1 MADKIFKNWEDLNA
15 WLRSEAGKNA
25 LNLDAF
31 NKDLQSRYSE
41 QIKIGQKMHNIEKDL
56 KELQTVYADAG
67 FSRTQIQE
75 TSTGTKITFLPHDPN
90 VDVKDCP
97 FIEISKENDGLVIHN
112 GMVAYNSLVAL
123 MNGANQLGFVSET
136 SLALHEVAEEVKR
149 NMQRIKTASGFNQR
163 AKLLNTYTRRAA
175 RTSMETM
182 ASIFDKKG
190 LKDLSEYN
198 SKAILSKR
206 PESIK
211 AQTNQLHYT
220 RLIKQMYEK
229 AKDAGKLSYGV
240 DLKKFGQ
247 QVEEVIN
254 LARSVKDI
262 NELEK
267 GLRMYQERN
276 YDMLRIWDTQ
286 LKNFLGPIIKD
297 LTQGGMTEGTS
308 GRLGLQ
314 EIDSPFSVL
323 TNTGKKPTQNTQVFP
338 QKTNFAKNLKNLA
351 NKQKQVKTVAIGM
364 NKLFTR
370 TQKSSLI
377 EKGLS
382 EEELH
387 KDLYGVAYISEK
399 DIERALDLA
408 KDKLKKG
415 EIDKKT
421 FDRYRLLSLKGFGK
435 DASLMS
441 ASLAAEMSDITE
453 NRPLK
458 DIDVSFINQRIVAR
472 LTKEI
477 QRKKENKGKSKDE
490 INKLVDDVVKDFNYF
505 ELTDAQKGQDAYKNV
520 RRYFKEEMRS
530 LFGIDDLTGRRG
542 GVDGSGFNYQYN
554 KETGMLTNIS
564 TFRKTD
570 AKAFVSRVG
579 LTGDYRSSSSAIDD
593 DWKNIVLEAAFGGKK
608 DFFNKINILRSNDRG
623 FSGKSIETDIKEVLN
638 YISMYATQD
647 WLSKNPLLSQFIT
660 MDNSGD
666 FIVDNAAVDKFFT
679 ETKKDSEGKQKF
691 VNSASKFLVDI
702 SKMAAD
708 LNPKEYQNTLELIS
722 DEETLKAIYG
732 DKYDPKKNGPI
743 LVSKGPRITATEFAK
758 SSTFTYSGMGAL
770 SGTSHSTS
778 WREKHAIENTY
789 EKFSQFLLDRG
800 YQGEEY
806 TKAIKPLK
814 SLKESVESQFER
826 NEQEYG
832 KIVRNSENI
841 AQTFK
846 KNATKFQKDV
856 QKDETSIVLSIE
868 DIMKTYAEVNYD
880 SEDPSNPGMLLN
892 NVNPETVFVLAA
904 EKKAKERFDKLQE
917 THKNDWKEFSDRT
930 GIQSVDDLMGR
941 FFINLGDERLV
952 GRHNG
957 EALSTGMIALPEI
970 RYDKKALENGVL
982 SLYDGGK
989 YATNIVRSIQNIHNN
1004 TYMDKDEARRH
1015 AFRNLVSSYD
1025 DYYESITKGSEYE
1038 RTHKLRNDASSGR
1051 LITDALSANTPE
1063 VLRSIAKE
1071 IVNKHKITGEEA
1083 NRVTDQLE
1091 NVSMVLSATDYRA
1104 MWEKRLQQGSKEDI
1118 QKTKEEIDSLFNSL
1132 YTEDERKNRKDLKNI
1147 KSRNYKGKIAAIAR
1161 GFDISDK
1168 YYKGR
1173 VITDLGWNRDPTINF
1188 LRDINGGTAVLDGRE
1203 EGAIV
1208 AQGHVAINKDLLA
1221 IGHGDMDGDLIAMYV
1236 AYKTGDTATFE
1247 RALEAFYKAGEEQQ
1261 RKVSE
1266 EEDKKDKEMR
1276 QKLAEE
1282 LKKRNGKD
1290 FNPDQLRYGEQSK
1303 VDSVQDVSNK
1313 ALTVGAMWS
1322 GKKGAG
1328 LFGDLVFAQEN
1339 LVQHIKHLNPNTE
1352 INGTA
1357 AMGANVLQAL
1367 TQSLYQKGINIKN
1380 AGKLAESLGQD
1391 AKKKYSPG
1399 ELAAMVHAQTNEMF
1413 EMINQSATFNN
1424 IHQLRRFIEK
1434 GESIGAYDFD
1444 NMFAENALTT
1454 LGLQDLDKQGLE
1466 NLLGVAEKHLKAL
1479 EGNKED
1485 EKYISRIK
1493 KDIDAINNAKQD
1505 PQNIKLM
1512 NLSSELVVAL
1522 INDLNYNHEFFHGEL
1537 GNFLANRYYE
1547 GLVPGHGSSQI
1558 KRFNK
1563 SFENDPDKI
1572 LEKYLEDNQDEES
1585 VKEFLNDTTYGK
1597 YLKAKQNGLALK
1609 SGLSATAASRN
1620 IIYTLSK
1627 YGASP
1632 DNSTMLQEIQGQK
1645 INGEILKPEEILKK
1659 YATEFVAN
1667 PGLKNI
1673 AGSIIMGQIAHET
1686 AEAYEKYGDKHLENS
1701 KYTKQIDDFTQRLEV
1716 LFGSEKGSEVKNKAV
1731 RYGIGNYQNI
1741 LDIVK
1746 KNNGSVIGSELELA
1760 GFGGFTKAG
1769 AMKGSRQKTDIL
1781 YKIGN
1786 ELIVGDYKTY
1796 GHHQPGADAILQVH
1810 DYMEA
1815 LKMLQLAMRDVRAQS
1830 ANTFLY
1836 DDKNVVAA
1844 NWRKR
1849 LGISDKDSSIVNKAK
1864 EDQFAKIYN
1873 AINQGTDITSIG
1885 GRIFVRDTTNGLL
1898 REYKVKDSDI
1908 LRDLYKRSK
1917 EEGLTF
1923 DQLMQNNG
1931 AEEQAL
1937 ISKSLELIRT
1947 STEGMSDEEKR
1958 NLFSKDSGVF
1968 ANARQM
1974 LKIAQAQLK
1983 LKEVQKKLYES
1994 LQEKGLLSKKD
2005 ISDYEQLIKETEEL
2019 KNKIG
2024 AEGEFE
2030 KLSKDIKETE
2040 ENLNKAIEAKSEAEI
2055 SLYREQL
2062 KRQVAAREMAKDTLA
2077 YKSEQAEKKLRQEGI
2092 NEDLQLGNDIA
2103 DITKTTIDEDEEER
2117 NKILLKEQ
2125 KKQLAKE
2132 QLLDKNK
2139 EYQKKAKEAA
2149 EAIARSES
2157 SLLSKEE
2164 KEIAEEQAKD
2174 LIQERDS
2181 TREYLNEQLKSAFSY
2196 SRKKKTYKFT
2206 GPDGKKIT
2214 QQQAEKMGYYLNTE
2228 QFDEDELRK
2237 ARKDVELSDHRAMVS
2252 FETKAYNFLKDQSK
2266 REEELAKMDE
2276 KINKA
2281 QTEND
2286 EVELEALTSRKERL
2300 QKIYGMYNELEKAEL
2315 EKERGYTPEGLQ
2327 KIKNLVDLEKGVDN
2341 SRKQKEQRAQASA
2354 RGGRGGNGGPGY
2366 SFLGIDAGVSR
2377 WISRLM
2383 SGGMFYRFIAM
2394 IRRGLHSLTQEAKQ
2408 LDQAMI
2414 TLRIVTGKNAENAR
2428 TLINQYADL
2437 GKKLGATAVE
2447 VTNVS
2452 SAWLRQGY
2460 DISQVED
2467 LITSSMYLSKLGM
2480 IDVNEAVKDL
2490 KIRSAK

>member
-1 MADKIFKNWEDLNA
+1 MADKIFKDWEDLNA

-25 LNLDAF
+25 LNLDTF
-31 NKDLQSRYSE
+31 NKDLQSRYNE
-41 QIKIGQKMHNIEKDL
+41 QIKIGREMHNIEKDL

-112 GMVAYNSLVAL
+112 GMVAYNSPVAL

-211 AQTNQLHYT
+211 AQTNQLHYA

-247 QVEEVIN
+247 QVEDVIN

-364 NKLFTR
+364 NKLFTQ

-399 DIERALDLA
+399 DIERALNLA

-666 FIVDNAAVDKFFT
+666 FIVDNAAVEKFFT

-702 SKMAAD
+702 SKLAAD
-708 LNPKEYQNTLELIS
+708 LNPEEYQNTLELIS
-722 DEETLKAIYG
+722 DEETLKTIYG

-770 SGTSHSTS
+770 SGSSHSTT
-778 WREKHAIENTY
+778 WRERHAVENTY
-789 EKFSQFLLDRG
+789 EKFSQFLLNQG
-800 YQGEEY
+800 YEGEEY
-806 TKAIKPLK
+806 SKAIKPLK
-814 SLKESVESQFER
+814 ALKESIEAKFER

-832 KIVRNSENI
+832 KIVRNSENL

-846 KNATKFQKDV
+846 KNAVKFQKDIA
-856 QKDETSIVLSIE
+856 KDETSIVLNIE
-868 DIMKTYAEVNYD
+868 DIMKTYAEVEYN
-880 SEDPSNPGMLLN
+880 SKDPSNPGMALN
-892 NVNPETVFVLAA
+892 TVNPEEVFVLAA
-904 EKKAKERFDKLQE
+904 EKMAKERFKQLQT
-917 THKNDWKEFSDRT
+917 THKNDWEAFSERT
-930 GIQSVDDLMGR
+930 GVRSVEDLMGR
-941 FFINLGDERLV
+941 FFVNLGDDRLV
-952 GRHNG
+952 GKYNG

-970 RYDKKALENGVL
+970 RYNKKALDNGVL

-989 YATNIVRSIQNIHNN
+989 YATNIVRDIQNIYNG
-1004 TYMDKDEARRH
+1004 TYLDKDEARRH
-1015 AFRNLVSSYD
+1015 AFYTLVNSYD
-1025 DYYESITKGSEYE
+1025 DYYKSITKGSEYE
-1038 RTHKLRNDASSGR
+1038 RTHTSRDDASSGR
-1051 LITDALSANTPE
+1051 LVTDALSANTPE

-1071 IVNKHKITGEEA
+1071 IVNKHKIKGKEKDK
-1083 NRVTDQLE
+1083 VVSQLE
-1091 NVSMVLSATDYRA
+1091 NVSMVLSTKDYKA
-1104 MWEKRLQQGSKEDI
+1104 MWHKRLQQGSKEDI

-1132 YTEDERKNRKDLKNI
+1132 YTEDERNNRKDLKNI
-1147 KSRNYKGKIAAIAR
+1147 KSRNYKGKIAAIAQA
-1161 GFDISDK
+1161 FDISDK

-1188 LRDINGGTAVLDGRE
+1188 LRDVNGGTAVLDGRK

-1208 AQGHVAINKDLLA
+1208 AQGHILINKDLLA
-1221 IGHGDMDGDLIAMYV
+1221 IGHGDMDGDLIAMYLAYQSGDV
-1236 AYKTGDTATFE
+1236 AGFE
-1247 RALEAFYKAGEEQQ
+1247 RALEAFYRDGQEQQ

-1276 QKLAEE
+1276 QKLSAFM
-1282 LKKRNGKD
+1282 KQKYGKD

-1303 VDSVQDVSNK
+1303 VDSVQDLSGK
-1313 ALTVGAMWS
+1313 TLSVGAMWS
-1322 GKKGAG
+1322 GKKGSG
-1328 LFGDLVFAQEN
+1328 IFGDLAFAQEN
-1339 LVQHIKHLNPNTE
+1339 LVQHIKHLDPNTD
-1352 INGTA
+1352 INGA
-1357 AMGANVLQAL
+1357 ATMGANVLQAL
-1367 TQSLYQKGINIKN
+1367 AQSLYQKGINIKN
-1380 AGKLAESLGQD
+1380 AGKLAESLGQE
-1391 AKKKYSPG
+1391 AKENYSPG

-1413 EMINQSATFNN
+1413 EMINQADTFNDT
-1424 IHQLRRFIEK
+1424 HQLRRFIEK

-1444 NMFAENALTT
+1444 KMFVENALTT
-1454 LGLQDLDKQGLE
+1454 LGLQDLDEQGLQ
-1466 NLLGVAEKHLKAL
+1466 NLLEVAEGHLKRL
-1479 EGNKED
+1479 EDNKDD
-1485 EKYISRIK
+1485 EKYITRIK
-1493 KDIDAINNAKQD
+1493 DDIDAINKAKED
-1505 PQNIKLM
+1505 PKKNKLM
-1512 NLSSELVVAL
+1512 NMTSELVIAL
-1522 INDLNYNHEFFHGEL
+1522 INDLNYRHQFFHGEL

-1547 GLVPGHGSSQI
+1547 GLIPGHGSNQI

-1563 SFENDPDKI
+1563 SIENDPDKQ
-1572 LEKYLEDNQDEES
+1572 LEKYLEEHKDEES
-1585 VKEFLNDTTYGK
+1585 VKEFLNDTTYGR
-1597 YLKAKQNGLALK
+1597 YLKAKKNGMSTMK
-1609 SGLSATAASRN
+1609 GMSATAGSRN
-1620 IIYTLSK
+1620 IMYTLSR
-1627 YGASP
+1627 YGANA
-1632 DNSTMLQEIQGQK
+1632 DNSTMLQEIQGQEV
-1645 INGEILKPEEILKK
+1645 NGKILKPEDILKK
-1659 YATEFVAN
+1659 YSTEFVAN
-1667 PGLKNI
+1667 PSLKNV
-1673 AGSIIMGQIAHET
+1673 ARDMMMGQITHRT
-1686 AEAYEKYGDKHLENS
+1686 AEAYEKYGDKYLES
-1701 KYTKQIDDFTQRLEV
+1701 KEYQKEVTDYVQRLTALYGAE
-1716 LFGSEKGSEVKNKAV
+1716 EANKIKDDAV
-1731 RYGIGNYQNI
+1731 RYGIGNYKNV
-1741 LDIVK
+1741 LDIVN
-1746 KNNGSVIGSELELA
+1746 KNGGKIIGSELALA
-1760 GFGGFTKAG
+1760 GYGGFTKTG
-1769 AMKGSRQKTDIL
+1769 AMKGSRQIADIV
-1781 YKIGN
+1781 YKLGN
-1786 ELIVGDYKTY
+1786 ELIIGDYKTY
-1796 GHHQPGADAILQVH
+1796 NHAQAGADAILQVY

-1815 LKMLQLAMRDVRAQS
+1815 LKMLQLAMRDERSQS
-1830 ANTFLY
+1830 ANTFLHSN
-1836 DDKNVVAA
+1836 NVEAA

-1849 LGISDKDSSIVNKAK
+1849 LGISDKDTDAGRKSK
-1864 EDQFAKIYN
+1864 EAQFAKIFN

-1885 GRIFVRDTTNGLL
+1885 GRIFVRDTTSGLL
-1898 REYKVKDSDI
+1898 REYKVKDSDG

-1917 EEGLTF
+1917 EENLTF
-1923 DQLMQNNG
+1923 DQLIQKG
-1931 AEEQAL
+1931 GEEEQNL
-1937 ISKSLELIRT
+1937 INKSLELIRT

-2103 DITKTTIDEDEEER
+2103 DITKTTIDEAEEER

-2149 EAIARSES
+2149 EAVARSES

-2164 KEIAEEQAKD
+2164 REIAEEQAKD

-2181 TREYLNEQLKSAFSY
+2181 IREYLNEQLKSAFSY

-2281 QTEND
+2281 QAEND

-2354 RGGRGGNGGPGY
+2354 RGGQGGNGGPGY

-2377 WISRLM
+2377 WVSRLM

-2460 DISQVED
+2460 DISQVND
-2467 LITSSMYLSKLGM
+2467 LIKSSMYLSKLGM

-2490 KIRSAK
+2490 EIRSAK